1 MSRPESSLL
10 KPLVGL
16 SVLVVAMVVVRAI
29 ADALGVKA
37 PWYLLH
43 ELTVMLVPM
52 LWLLVR
58 VYPRLDDSSRVGFVV
73 TSGLFISLSAIAE
86 LLAIGARYWSFY
98 EGFDPLS
105 GLDLGAIPLEE
116 FLSYPLLL
124 NLPILWF
131 LELSR
136 ARPDEPVLGPARAA
150 GLTKVFKRASAA
162 AFVAALGFIA
172 LALAGP
178 ATPLDVTTPAFV
190 DAAGAVRYAAGP
202 KQYGWTIVQL
212 LGWAGTFALGAA
224 VAHRL
229 RWRTVLIVVAT
240 YFPFALF
247 VELLACGRGWWVWNS
262 QQTLGVFAW
271 VLPVESFS
279 MYLTGALMPVFCF
292 EWLRGLWA
300 EAPEARGL
308 SLTPRPS

>member
-1 MSRPESSLL
+1 MNRTETAVL
-10 KPLVGL
+10 KPLIGL
-16 SVLVVAMVVVRAI
+16 SLLVVVMVLARAI
-29 ADALGVKA
+29 ADAAGLKA

-52 LWLLVR
+52 VWLLAR
-58 VYPRLDDSSRVGFVV
+58 VYPRLDESNRMGFIV
-73 TSGLFISLSAIAE
+73 TSGGFIALSAIAE
-86 LLAIGARYWSFY
+86 LLAIAARYWCFY

-105 GLDLGAIPLEE
+105 GLTLGAIPLEE

-124 NLPILWF
+124 NIPILWF
-131 LELSR
+131 LELSQ
-136 ARPDEPVLGPARAA
+136 ARPDEPVLGEARAV
-150 GLTKVFKRASAA
+150 GLVRFFKRASVV
-162 AFVAALGFIA
+162 AFVLAGVFVA
-172 LALAGP
+172 LALLAAP
-178 ATPLDVTTPAFV
+178 VPLDVTTPAFV
-190 DAAGAVRYAAGP
+190 DAAGAVRYSAGP

-212 LGWAGTFALGAA
+212 LGWGGTFALGAA

-262 QQTLGVFAW
+262 QQTLGLYAW

-292 EWLRGLWA
+292 EWLRGVWA
-300 EAPEARGL
+300 EEPGAKGL
-308 SLTPRPS
+308 SPSRA

>member
-1 MSRPESSLL
+1 MNHPESVVL
-10 KPLVGL
+10 KPLI
-16 SVLVVAMVVVRAI
+16 SVSLLGVVMVFARAV
-29 ADALGVKA
+29 ADAAGLKL

-43 ELTVMLVPM
+43 ELTVMLVPVI
-52 LWLLVR
+52 WLLAR
-58 VYPRLDDSSRVGFVV
+58 VYPRLDESNRLGLIV
-73 TSGLFISLSAIAE
+73 TSAGFIALSAIAE
-86 LLAIGARYWSFY
+86 LVAIAARYWCFY

-105 GLDLGAIPLEE
+105 GLTLGAIPLEE

-124 NLPILWF
+124 SLPILWF
-131 LELSR
+131 LELSHS
-136 ARPDEPVLGPARAA
+136 RPNEPLLGEARAQS
-150 GLTKVFKRASAA
+150 LVKLFKRASAG
-162 AFVAALGFIA
+162 ALV
-172 LALAGP
+172 LAGLFIVLGLRAAP
-178 ATPLDVTTPAFV
+178 VPLDVATPAFV
-190 DAAGAVRYAAGP
+190 DAAGAVRYSAGA
-202 KQYGWTIVQL
+202 KHYGWTIVQL

-292 EWLRGLWA
+292 EWLRGVWA
-300 EAPEARGL
+300 EAPAAKGL
-308 SLTPRPS
+308 SPSRV